1 MTELSCLH
9 QQPFWLLLVGFLLGF
24 DSLLCDDRPAK
35 YLLLMLAFCLLLGLL
50 ILATEAGGSGT

>member
-1 MTELSCLH
+1 MCSSTAILASSGR
-9 QQPFWLLLVGFLLGF
+9 VSSGF